1 MKPQSDVAL
10 WCGGLEP
17 SPTLC
22 PHEGPRAPDSSTISS
37 PSASH
42 YPPSE
47 TQDRELGSP
56 GGRGGR
62 TSSLVSHQSAWG
74 PNFLPYIQL
83 TIRFRPAS
91 LPL

>member
-1 MKPQSDVAL
+1 MWL
-10 WCGGLEP
+10 WGAVDW
-17 SPTLC
+17 SPASILC
-22 PHEGPRAPDSSTISS
+22 PHEGPRAPDSSTTSS
-37 PSASH
+37 TSH

-83 TIRFRPAS
+83 TIRFRTAS